1 MISTPRNNQSAI
13 IKFYKTE
20 LEKNREVSLPQNT
33 RGGMH
38 LRINYKGDF
47 NSLMNSILPCE
58 IYPSENNISGSYT
71 TYELKIKKP
80 IPGANVGD
88 TIYFVVTVSSRG
100 VLNTKQLTPDKLKMT
115 GKDISKTSLIS
126 EAKTAVNRSNAPD
139 NIKSFL
145 KSLIDASNSPTGI
158 INSDHLESISDS
170 DINIIAKDFGEIS
183 GAVWFMNQYEK
194 KSTSVNYPS
203 NIANPLVDYCVK
215 VGNLKVAVSAKANA
229 GAPPSINAIANI
241 LKSVRYT
248 EQNKE
253 TARKAI
259 IDISDKSTIDGI
271 VDSSKELNTEAYK
284 WLKKNLFKNMD
295 FTAAQCET
303 VLAKLTSPEE
313 VYSLLDP
320 FFKLLNRKPAE
331 DTIKKIFANRAKRHG
346 IILYPLGAN
355 LVEVL
360 NTIPVLREVLND
372 AAKSIMV
379 SQLYMT
385 INKRNKQ
392 VKYEVK
398 EFSASNFKFEYNAK
412 TDSPSN
418 KKISFKMEK

>member
-1 MISTPRNNQSAI
+1 
-13 IKFYKTE
+13 
-20 LEKNREVSLPQNT
+20 
-33 RGGMH
+33 
-38 LRINYKGDF
+38 
-47 NSLMNSILPCE
+47 
-58 IYPSENNISGSYT
+58 
-71 TYELKIKKP
+71 
-80 IPGANVGD
+80 
-88 TIYFVVTVSSRG
+88 
-100 VLNTKQLTPDKLKMT
+100 
-115 GKDISKTSLIS
+115 
-126 EAKTAVNRSNAPD
+126 
-139 NIKSFL
+139 
-145 KSLIDASNSPTGI
+145 
-158 INSDHLESISDS
+158 
-170 DINIIAKDFGEIS
+170 
-183 GAVWFMNQYEK
+183 
-194 KSTSVNYPS
+194 
-203 NIANPLVDYCVK
+203 
-215 VGNLKVAVSAKANA
+215 
-229 GAPPSINAIANI
+229 
-241 LKSVRYT
+241 
-248 EQNKE
+248 
-253 TARKAI
+253 
-259 IDISDKSTIDGI
+259 
-271 VDSSKELNTEAYK
+271 
-284 WLKKNLFKNMD
+284 MD

-385 INKRNKQ
+385 INKRNKL

>member
-1 MISTPRNNQSAI
+1 
-13 IKFYKTE
+13 
-20 LEKNREVSLPQNT
+20 
-33 RGGMH
+33 
-38 LRINYKGDF
+38 
-47 NSLMNSILPCE
+47 MNSILPCE

-203 NIANPLVDYCVK
+203 NIANPLVDYYVK

-241 LKSVRYT
+241 LKPVRYT
-248 EQNKE
+248 EKNKE